1 MVGAKFGKP
10 SLAPRTEIQAS
21 ASARARSSA
30 LALEISGLSANS
42 CFLCCKRNSSCC
54 QACCSLN
61 VESLAVKGALFAA
74 AAILELLTELH
85 LEDLELALELAL
97 DFWGTF
103 DVA

>member
-1 MVGAKFGKP
+1 
-10 SLAPRTEIQAS
+10 
-21 ASARARSSA
+21 
-30 LALEISGLSANS
+30 
-42 CFLCCKRNSSCC
+42 
-54 QACCSLN
+54 